1 MDDQTQ
7 ITYIGKVDHRNKL
20 TKFGIKPKDRTKHMY
35 VIGKTGTG
43 KSTFLENMIVQDI
56 QNGHGVAFIDP
67 HGGSADKLLDYIPE
81 WRLNDVIYFNP
92 SDMEYPIAFNP
103 LEDPGPEK
111 RHLVTDGLMSV
122 FKKIWPEAFSGRME
136 YILNM
141 TMMALMEYPDS
152 TVLSINRMLTD
163 KDFRKKVISSV
174 TDSAVRNAWD
184 ELMKWDD
191 KRWSEAIGALVNKV
205 GQFSTNPVIRNII
218 GQPHSTFDF
227 RKAMDE
233 RKIIIINLSKGQ
245 IGEQNAPL
253 LGAMLITK
261 IYLSAMSRAE
271 LAAQVMVNMPP
282 FYFYVDEFQNF
293 ANESFASI
301 LSEAR
306 KYKLCLTVANQFI
319 AQMEETIRDAVF
331 GNMGT
336 TVAFRVGPLDAEFM
350 EKVFAPVFT
359 QEDLQNI
366 AFGQYY
372 LTLQIDNMGSKP
384 FSAQGLPP
392 IPPLLT
398 SMRQQVID
406 ASRKNYAMDREK
418 VEETVKEF
426 FGYSRPK
433 TIHSETVTE
442 GTTRSE
448 PLPTF
453 INVSTPKPPVTS
465 TYVPRPSAQ
474 VPSKPLPPVTGYKKE
489 VAAAPSAP
497 RPVVSR
503 PPLGQARPAAPV
515 ASQAPKPAP
524 VKNSASLD
532 NLLDQLD
539 DVAIVE
545 PKPEPK
551 IVKPLS
557 PDTHRPAAPVKPAA
571 PISPRPAVAADPKLS
586 RSASTEQK
594 SALQDALAK
603 AMAQSAASVPP
614 AIAPKVNES
623 VASQESSPRP
633 APAVAPSPEIPV
645 PVPMPQ
651 PAPVP
656 PPAPSIPQMPVP
668 KVSQSVREVPEDI
681 LRRVLE

>member
-1 MDDQTQ
+1 MDDQSQ
-7 ITYIGKVDHRNKL
+7 ITYIGKVDHRNKM

-35 VIGKTGTG
+35 IIGKTGTG
-43 KSTFLENMIVQDI
+43 KTTFLENMIIQDI

-67 HGGSADKLLDYIPE
+67 HGESTEKLLNYIPP
-81 WRLNDVIYFNP
+81 WRVNDVIYFNP
-92 SDMEYPIAFNP
+92 SDMEFPIAFNP

-122 FKKIWPEAFSGRME
+122 FKKIWPDAFSGRME

-163 KDFRKKVISSV
+163 KDFRKKVVASV

-218 GQPHSTFDF
+218 GQPHSTFSF

-233 RKIIIINLSKGQ
+233 RKIILINLSKGM

-253 LGAMLITK
+253 LGALLITK

-271 LAAQVMVNMPP
+271 LSASVMLKTPP

-350 EKVFAPVFT
+350 EKIFAPVFT

-366 AFGQYY
+366 LFGQYY

-384 FSAQGLPP
+384 FSAQGLGP
-392 IPPLLT
+392 IPAPEV
-398 SMRQQVID
+398 SMRDAVIE
-406 ASRKNYAMDREK
+406 ASRKNFAASREE
-418 VEETVKEF
+418 VDQTVKEF
-426 FGYSRPK
+426 FGFEKPK
-433 TIHSETVTE
+433 TIHTETVSNSPRPTE
-442 GTTRSE
+442 TRYDAPVSARSYDASR
-448 PLPTF
+448 PT
-453 INVSTPKPPVTS
+453 TPKPIPSISGYKNESQGVQRIDSKRDVTTPQQQQKNS
-465 TYVPRPSAQ
+465 DSLNDLLSKLDDAVV
-474 VPSKPLPPVTGYKKE
+474 VPSP
-489 VAAAPSAP
+489 
-497 RPVVSR
+497 
-503 PPLGQARPAAPV
+503 
-515 ASQAPKPAP
+515 APKP
-524 VKNSASLD
+524 V
-532 NLLDQLD
+532 Q
-539 DVAIVE
+539 VIT
-545 PKPEPK
+545 PKPQP
-551 IVKPLS
+551 IAKPL
-557 PDTHRPAAPVKPAA
+557 APIAA
-571 PISPRPAVAADPKLS
+571 PIQKPVQAIPQKLDRAASSDK
-586 RSASTEQK
+586 K
-594 SALQDALAK
+594 SALAEALAK
-603 AMAQSAASVPP
+603 AMSQNKVEPVSPPVNPEPIQWVLPDPEPTIIPQQPEEVPM
-614 AIAPKVNES
+614 I
-623 VASQESSPRP
+623 QEPEP
-633 APAVAPSPEIPV
+633 AP
-645 PVPMPQ
+645 
-651 PAPVP
+651 
-656 PPAPSIPQMPVP
+656 IPQIPKRSPVT
-668 KVSQSVREVPEDI
+668 SSNTVREVPEDI
-681 LRRVLE
+681 LRKVLEE